1 MVSMAGIHGLLVTT
15 STRRVAMLFLFYSLQ
30 SDAPTPL
37 LSTLG
42 SAAALVRFCSSGVV
56 AAAGCRGAASPHAHK
71 AKRDLMTALRFL

>member
-42 SAAALVRFCSSGVV
+42 SAAALVSVALVLWLRL
-56 AAAGCRGAASPHAHK
+56 AAAGPSLHAHK